1 MDYRGDPATE
11 YLCHV
16 SYKKARFRKAIT
28 SRNRNS
34 AARHGGRHRELVA
47 YVFAYELIVSLTYMT
62 YRGTIYRNNAHG
74 IDKRN

>member
-34 AARHGGRHRELVA
+34 AARHGGRHRDGTPRGLRFRARA
-47 YVFAYELIVSLTYMT
+47 YRFFDLYNL
-62 YRGTIYRNNAHG
+62 
-74 IDKRN
+74 

>member
-28 SRNRNS
+28 TRSRNS
-34 AARHGGRHRELVA
+34 AARCRDETRGLRFRLS
-47 YVFAYELIVSLTYMT
+47 FSLTEGTT
-62 YRGTIYRNNAHG
+62 YRNDARQM
-74 IDKRN
+74 DS

>member
-16 SYKKARFRKAIT
+16 SCKKARFRKAIT

-34 AARHGGRHRELVA
+34 AARHGRHRDGTRGLCFRTQA
-47 YVFAYELIVSLTYMT
+47 YRFFDLYDL
-62 YRGTIYRNNAHG
+62 
-74 IDKRN
+74 

>member
-16 SYKKARFRKAIT
+16 SYKKAHFRKAIT

-34 AARHGGRHRELVA
+34 AARHGGGRHRDGTHGLRFRARA
-47 YVFAYELIVSLTYMT
+47 YRLLDLYEL
-62 YRGTIYRNNAHG
+62 
-74 IDKRN
+74 